1 MDYNEDISK
10 FSTGNS
16 INQQEEYNSKI
27 KKIEIK
33 KEVPEDSKINNLN
46 DLLIAKQNPSSSNSK
61 SKNFR
66 KKKGPYLTTVNIDK
80 LRETQSKDNQ
90 IVTPKTDYIKPVFEI
105 QKHYFKVRKGEEV
118 TKIKKYK
125 AFFNYLDYLLKN
137 GFF

>member
-1 MDYNEDISK
+1 MISYNAPL
-10 FSTGNS
+10 FSF
-16 INQQEEYNSKI
+16 
-27 KKIEIK
+27 KIEIK

-118 TKIKKYK
+118 TKIKKYSEEYIMH
-125 AFFNYLDYLLKN
+125 FKN
-137 GFF
+137 VYYP